1 MPNPRKRRHR
11 FNAKGPKRARRPPR
25 IRRPRKARPVKK
37 PVEEKKESGPECEA
51 VKHYG
56 DAWDYENY
64 EKEELK
70 AKGLFL

>member
-1 MPNPRKRRHR
+1 MFRGR
-11 FNAKGPKRARRPPR
+11 GPKKARRPGKPR
-25 IRRPRKARPVKK
+25 RRRKARTARK
-37 PVEEKKESGPECEA
+37 PVEEKKELPPDCEA